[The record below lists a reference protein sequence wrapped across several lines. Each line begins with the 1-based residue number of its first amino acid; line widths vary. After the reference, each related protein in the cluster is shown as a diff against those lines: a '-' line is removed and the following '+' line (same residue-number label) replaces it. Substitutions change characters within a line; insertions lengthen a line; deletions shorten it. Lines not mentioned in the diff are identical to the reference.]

1 MDPFDLNQ
9 QTDLRGTRIP
19 GLNQF
24 PFPMPPKEII
34 IVDQSSKVEQLIDKV
49 SGSLGRGFK
58 LLFFAAGI
66 IAFMALF
73 PPFLRFLYEFSK
85 WSFLKIGRIFP

>member
-9 QTDLRGTRIP
+9 QNDLRGTRNP
-19 GLNQF
+19 GLNHF
-24 PFPMPPKEII
+24 PFPMPPNEII
-34 IVDQSSKVEQLIDKV
+34 IADQSSKVEQAIDKA

-66 IAFMALF
+66 IGLIALF

-85 WSFLKIGRIFP
+85 WSFLKIGKMFP